1 VLGGLCPAAVGT
13 VGIFRARVS
22 KGLSVARS
30 RWPAEPEPGD
40 EEDVHADQ
48 PHDLLGGLAEM
59 DGEGSAEG

>member
-1 VLGGLCPAAVGT
+1 M
-13 VGIFRARVS
+13 S
-22 KGLSVARS
+22 KGLSVART